1 MEWLSKLRTAWGRTP
16 SAEGVQ
22 SQSNT
27 SGLAERAIA
36 ERVIAAKDTVALTET
51 VIAEGKAA
59 VEEAGTNAHVPH
71 SGNDSVEPS
80 AHASGR
86 VSYGEHAYALAE
98 QIRLETGAI
107 LKEEAQLVEDFEAL
121 RAGGGEMI
129 GQIAGTQQL
138 LEHLKTNN
146 GQTEDLI
153 NEMYGSLSYSSNKIE
168 FAKEANIQ
176 ISAEMQKASEVFTEF
191 VALNEDLREHFHS
204 IEQLAKIITDIAEQ
218 TNLLSL
224 NAAIEAARAG
234 EHGRGFAVVSTE
246 IRKLADST
254 RSHVKEIMGS
264 LSGMTRVME
273 QIHSKSGDGM
283 LAMNETTAKIGE
295 STVYMNEI
303 VVAEEQVFEHL
314 EAIQESQESSME
326 DVEQI
331 NSDLLRILEKSGQ
344 DTDQFRKLVLTV
356 QKKADHY
363 QQLLNHLHQIGL
375 LQQAEEAEKT
385 NV

>member
-1 MEWLSKLRTAWGRTP
+1 M
-16 SAEGVQ
+16 
-22 SQSNT
+22 
-27 SGLAERAIA
+27 AER
-36 ERVIAAKDTVALTET
+36 EIAAKDMAAATGTVMAN
-51 VIAEGKAA
+51 GKIT
-59 VEEAGTNAHVPH
+59 AGGAGAYASVPQAGMDG
-71 SGNDSVEPS
+71 SRSPAS
-80 AHASGR
+80 ASGA

-98 QIRLETGAI
+98 QLRHETGEI
-107 LKEEAQLVEDFEAL
+107 LKEEARMVEEFEAL
-121 RAGGGEMI
+121 RAGGGELI
-129 GQIAGTQQL
+129 GQIGGTQKL
-138 LEHLKTNN
+138 LEHLKDNS
-146 GQTEDLI
+146 GQTENLI

-176 ISAEMQKASEVFTEF
+176 ISAEMQKASAVFTEF
-191 VALNEDLREHFHS
+191 VALNEDLRQHFHS

-264 LSGMTRVME
+264 LSGMTSVME
-273 QIHSKSGDGM
+273 QLHNKSGDGM

-314 EAIQESQESSME
+314 EKIQESQESSME

-331 NSDLLRILEKSGQ
+331 NGDLLRILEKSGQ
-344 DTDQFRKLVLTV
+344 DTDQFRLLVLTV

-375 LQQAEEAEKT
+375 LQQLEEAEKIS
-385 NV
+385 V

>member
-1 MEWLSKLRTAWGRTP
+1 MATVRKEDKLTVEGAGANTP
-16 SAEGVQ
+16 
-22 SQSNT
+22 
-27 SGLAERAIA
+27 
-36 ERVIAAKDTVALTET
+36 
-51 VIAEGKAA
+51 
-59 VEEAGTNAHVPH
+59 VPH
-71 SGNDSVEPS
+71 SHDDSGGPS
-80 AHASGR
+80 AFASGA
-86 VSYGEHAYALAE
+86 VSYGGHAYALAE

-107 LKEEAQLVEDFEAL
+107 LKEEARMVEEFEAL
-121 RAGGGEMI
+121 RAGGGELI
-129 GQIAGTQQL
+129 GQIGGTQQL
-138 LEHLKTNN
+138 LEHLKANS

-168 FAKEANIQ
+168 YAKEANIQ

-191 VALNEDLREHFHS
+191 VALNEDLRQHFHS
-204 IEQLAKIITDIAEQ
+204 IEQLAKVITDIAEQ

-264 LSGMTRVME
+264 LSGMTQVME
-273 QIHSKSGDGM
+273 QIHSKSGDGT

-314 EAIQESQESSME
+314 EKIQESQESSME

-344 DTDQFRKLVLTV
+344 DSDQFRMLVLTV

-385 NV
+385 GV